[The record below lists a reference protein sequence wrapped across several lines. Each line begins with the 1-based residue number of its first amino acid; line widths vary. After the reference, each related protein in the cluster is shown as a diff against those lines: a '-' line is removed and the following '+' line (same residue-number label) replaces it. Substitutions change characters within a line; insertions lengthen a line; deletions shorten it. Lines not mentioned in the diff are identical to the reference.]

1 MTLKILKPTNRIH
14 KKVCSLDTFVEK
26 QTDNQWILLETRA
39 DTCLLFWSPGICA
52 KLIFFLFMQLLG
64 NLASK
69 T

>member
-39 DTCLLFWSPGICA
+39 DTYILFGLWE
-52 KLIFFLFMQLLG
+52 FVQ
-64 NLASK
+64 N
-69 T
+69 